1 MRACR
6 EEVFLLCS
14 FLFKNGP
21 EEQRTEVTICDA
33 RPHGRGAHRLTPC
46 DLPPR
51 QPKAPLHSLTSPP
64 WEPPAFPNPSK
75 PPPINASPRAHPRM
89 VSPWAA
95 GVLFPRLSC
104 DDSHRPCKRT
114 PPPAPPCVPPCT
126 APHPVPAPPTTERR
140 PASTSLPRC
149 PWLLRHSGGAIAEWD
164 ETRTPASPR
173 AAGSCS
179 RGLCRGSI
187 RHKGH
192 RPPARQ
198 GAPFPPPHSFRA
210 PSICTNVYS
219 FVNLTESRLG

>member
-1 MRACR
+1 MHLHALTHGWYRRGPRVFYFPGYRATTLIGR
-6 EEVFLLCS
+6 ASGRLRLL
-14 FLFKNGP
+14 
-21 EEQRTEVTICDA
+21 
-33 RPHGRGAHRLTPC
+33 
-46 DLPPR
+46 
-51 QPKAPLHSLTSPP
+51 
-64 WEPPAFPNPSK
+64 
-75 PPPINASPRAHPRM
+75 
-89 VSPWAA
+89 
-95 GVLFPRLSC
+95 
-104 DDSHRPCKRT
+104 
-114 PPPAPPCVPPCT
+114 
-126 APHPVPAPPTTERR
+126 R
-140 PASTSLPRC
+140 PASCPAQPPTPFLRPPQLSAGPASSSLPRC